1 MSTPIVIPPAPSDTN
16 GEVPIRHPLG
26 LPRGSVRAVLA
37 LMILA
42 HFWILIVAPEVLAER
57 GPRLI
62 PMPWY
67 LYCLMGLVFVF
78 FASHGGSIAWAE
90 DPEPSPLYLPGGVL
104 RILMLLVTLGLLGW
118 QLFTNPEALKFRL
131 EPSPEDT
138 ARLPYLLF
146 TLLSG
151 YALGWVASRIFRA
164 LELNQYLQD
173 IQASVSLVA
182 IFLLL
187 ATFIA
192 TVFVL
197 PTLEQQV
204 PIHYL
209 EYTVTA
215 VVAWYF
221 GVRS

>member
-1 MSTPIVIPPAPSDTN
+1 MSDPIVIPPAPSDTN
-16 GEVPIRHPLG
+16 GEVLIRHPLG

-42 HFWILIVAPEVLAER
+42 HFWILIAAPE
-57 GPRLI
+57 RLI

-118 QLFTNPEALKFRL
+118 QLYTNPEALKFRL

-138 ARLPYLLF
+138 AHLPYLLF

-151 YALGWVASRIFRA
+151 YALGWVASRVFRA

-182 IFLLL
+182 IFLLM

>member
-1 MSTPIVIPPAPSDTN
+1 MSNVIPDSAPSERTPL
-16 GEVPIRHPLG
+16 VPTRHPLG
-26 LPRGSVRAVLA
+26 LPRGSIRAVLS
-37 LMILA
+37 LLILA
-42 HFWILIVAPEVLAER
+42 QFWILIVAPEPLTGG

-62 PMPWY
+62 AMPWY

-104 RILMLLVTLGLLGW
+104 RGFMLLVTIGLLGW
-118 QLFTNPEALKFRL
+118 QLFTNFEALKFRL
-131 EPSPEDT
+131 TPNPDDT
-138 ARLPYLLF
+138 DRIPYLLF
-146 TLLSG
+146 ILLAG
-151 YALGWVASRIFRA
+151 YGLGWTASRVFRA

-187 ATFIA
+187 AVLIA
-192 TVFVL
+192 SVFVL
-197 PTLEQQV
+197 PTLDRDV
-204 PIHYL
+204 NIRFL
-209 EYTVTA
+209 EYSVTA